1 MADIVT
7 PEGKLTAKQAR
18 FVDEY
23 LKDLNGTQAAI
34 RAGYSVRTANRIATE
49 NLSKPV
55 IAEAVSRRRR
65 VISEKLQVTQERI
78 VDGLID
84 IAEDLKQPG
93 ATRVS
98 AWAQVAKILGY
109 AVNRTHLTGNVT
121 HHVTDSP
128 YYAIMQTWS
137 DAQLDAYVRDEA
149 TIGQIIDGTFA
160 VIVDKNDDDL
170 ALREASGC
178 ETETI

>member
-55 IAEAVSRRRR
+55 IAEAVGRRRR
-65 VISEKLQVTQERI
+65 VISEKLHVTQERI
-78 VDGLID
+78 VDGLVD
-84 IAEDLKQPG
+84 IAEDTGQPG

-109 AVNRTHLTGNVT
+109 AVNRTQLSGNIT

-128 YYAIMQTWS
+128 LQPFINVLS
-137 DAQLDAYVRDEA
+137 NEDLDAIAGGRA
-149 TIGQIIDGTFA
+149 TLGQVIDGTVA
-160 VIVDKNDDDL
+160 VMAEDELDSL
-170 ALREASGC
+170 ASPSE
-178 ETETI
+178 E